1 MKKVPTVHE
10 LRKKGYKVRVTHVRQ
25 FFRFNPQTGEKK
37 KFFAAFQSS
46 KFYKKF
52 NLKPASEQDSKEEF
66 FLDCKGGETII
77 EIAYPKGNELGKGVS
92 ICSEQDSYVKQ
103 IGIRKATALAL
114 KNMEKNKKLNA
125 DSFTSLM
132 EQNKDLYVDL
142 RAKLA

>member
-37 KFFAAFQSS
+37 RFFATFQSS

-52 NLKPASEQDSKEEF
+52 NLKPASEQEMKDEF
-66 FLDCKGGETII
+66 FLDSKGGETII
-77 EIAYPKGNELGKGVS
+77 EIAFPQGNELGKGVS
-92 ICSEQDSYVKQ
+92 ICSEQDSYVKK

-114 KNMEKNKKLNA
+114 KNIEENKKLNA
-125 DSFTSLM
+125 DSFTKLV
-132 EQNKDLYVDL
+132 EQNKDLYSDL
-142 RAKLA
+142 RSKMA